1 MWPFCRKQQSSANAV
16 AASWE
21 KRAKSLLYQLEQSVS
36 VLEKLRTETSSLL
49 DEVTVIASDARRHIE
64 DHQRVVDMLKAELDV
79 EKSTVE
85 ALVIHDRLVLERAKA
100 DIDYQV
106 RRQVAFSDKGSAE

>member
-1 MWPFCRKQQSSANAV
+1 MWPFRRKQQSAAGA
-16 AASWE
+16 AASGWE
-21 KRAKSLLYQLEQSVS
+21 KRAKSLLSRLERSVAS
-36 VLEKLRTETSSLL
+36 LERIRAEASSLL
-49 DEVTVIASDARRHIE
+49 DEATVTASDSRRHIE

-85 ALVIHDRLVLERAKA
+85 ALVVHDRLVLERAKA